1 MKESKEFNQ
10 FGEKLM
16 QRVHEIM
23 DEFELSKAN
32 KNGLAIFN
40 KEERLKYVSEAL
52 KNEDINLD
60 DDTLKIFIETID
72 EISNNEREQSQ

>member
-1 MKESKEFNQ
+1 MQESKEFNH

-23 DEFELSKAN
+23 NEFELSKAN

-40 KEERLKYVSEAL
+40 KGERLKYISEVL
-52 KNEDINLD
+52 KNEGINLD

-72 EISNNEREQSQ
+72 EISNNDGKQSQ